1 MAPRDEPR
9 ERWDAIETLAAGTAH
24 DFSNLILI
32 IGGFSEF
39 LSKQHQADPE
49 LAEGF
54 QEILEAVRRGKEL
67 VDQLALVGN
76 GREVECSPE
85 DLNGILQGMAEA
97 LRNMLG
103 EAIQLEL
110 RLAPQPLIVQMDRKW
125 FELMVAELCGFGR
138 DSMPDGGTL
147 TAETASVIPDDGFRT
162 SHPWATANRYAR
174 LSVHDTGRPLAP
186 EHAAHACEPYFLK
199 SRLKRGNGLP
209 LAFAH
214 ALTRHLGGGLTLRSE
229 ESRGTTLE
237 LYLPCPP
244 A

>member
-9 ERWDAIETLAAGTAH
+9 ERWDAIETLAEGAAH
-24 DFSNLILI
+24 DFGNLILI
-32 IGGFSEF
+32 IGGFAEF

-49 LAEGF
+49 LTEGL

-76 GREVECSPE
+76 SREVACAPE
-85 DLNGILQGMAEA
+85 DLNSILKGMADA
-97 LRNMLG
+97 LRKMLG
-103 EAIQLEL
+103 ETIRLEL
-110 RLAPQPLIVQMDRKW
+110 RPTAQPLIVQVDRKW
-125 FELMVAELCGFGR
+125 FEPMVAGLCEFGR

-147 TAETASVIPDDGFRT
+147 TVETAVVTPDAAFRT
-162 SHPWATANRYAR
+162 SHPWATADRYAR

-186 EHAAHACEPYFLK
+186 EYAAHACEPYFLK
-199 SRLKRGNGLP
+199 SRLKRGSGLP

-214 ALTRHLGGGLTLRSE
+214 ALARQLGGGLSLRSE
-229 ESRGTTLE
+229 DPAGTTLD
-237 LYLPCPP
+237 LYLPCPS